1 MFDVNE
7 PLKRSGFITVR
18 EGAGNEYLCP
28 MDALRDPKRASADKL
43 KNCIE
48 TARVPE
54 KFAGG

>member
-1 MFDVNE
+1 
-7 PLKRSGFITVR
+7 
-18 EGAGNEYLCP
+18 

-48 TARVPE
+48 TARIPE